1 MGQAK
6 DALLRRKI
14 IVDRSKGISFT
25 ALAAQY
31 GIGYNTVRSICHRY
45 AREGELGLVPKTA
58 ACGRRRT
65 PRLELSFRLVRLVSH
80 LHPTWGIPFICTRI
94 ALKFP
99 DLVLQSERH
108 YQRRIKRRIGSLPA
122 PVLPKAEVADRARQV
137 HDTWQIDAKERLDFT
152 AMPAHQGCF
161 LNITDEKSSALL
173 EARAFPPRADL
184 SSATG
189 QYSHCFDGSISKMG
203 TTQRNQNG

>member
-6 DALLRRKI
+6 DAMLRRKI
-14 IVDRSKGISFT
+14 VADRLKGVSFT
-25 ALAAQY
+25 ALSAQY

-45 AREGELGLVPKTA
+45 AREGEVGLLPKTA
-58 ACGRRRT
+58 NCGRRRA
-65 PRLELSFRLVRLVSH
+65 PSLELSFRLVRLLSH
-80 LHPTWGIPFICTRI
+80 LHPSWGIPYIRTRI

-108 YQRRIKRRIGSLPA
+108 YQRRIKRHASSLPA
-122 PVLPKAEVADRARQV
+122 PVLPKAELVDRARQV

-152 AMPAHQGCF
+152 ATPTHQGCF

-173 EARAFPPRADL
+173 QARAFPPRTDL
-184 SSATG
+184 SSTPG
-189 QYSHCFDGSISKMG
+189 HYSHCFDGGISNMG
-203 TTQRNQNG
+203 TAQSNQNG